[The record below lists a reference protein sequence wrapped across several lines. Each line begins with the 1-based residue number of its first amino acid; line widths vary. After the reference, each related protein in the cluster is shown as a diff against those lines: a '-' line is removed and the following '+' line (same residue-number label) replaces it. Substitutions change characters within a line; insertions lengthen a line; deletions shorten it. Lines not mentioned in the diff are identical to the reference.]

1 MILGK
6 ENAMWAVNRVA
17 SSVLGIVLL
26 VGGLLAAIEA
36 AVLAAGRS
44 PWLVPLDRWHA
55 TLSSMALSD
64 SRVLGASIVVGVIG
78 LAVLALELRPWPPQR
93 LLTGDA
99 GDPWW
104 VARRSV
110 EQRTAAAAT
119 GVTGVHHARADVRGN
134 ERRWW
139 LRMRAEANPEYRDEV
154 VGAVRRELDR
164 LAVPQ
169 DIAVKV
175 ALRPPRRV
183 S

>member
-1 MILGK
+1 
-6 ENAMWAVNRVA
+6 MWAVNRVA
-17 SSVLGIVLL
+17 SSVLGVVLL

-64 SRVLGASIVVGVIG
+64 SRVLGTSIVVGVIG

-93 LLTGDA
+93 LLTGGV

-110 EQRTAAAAT
+110 EQRAADAAN
-119 GVTGVHHARADVRGN
+119 GVTGVHHARADVRGK
-134 ERRWW
+134 ERRWR
-139 LRMRAEANPEYRDEV
+139 LRMRAEANPERRDEV
-154 VGAVRRELDR
+154 IGAVRRELDR
-164 LAVPQ
+164 LAVPK